1 MNMAGTHFYTK
12 SKVLDIIRNIA
23 YFELSVHHSLDHQS
37 LKFTAPI
44 RQQNDVA
51 RLDANLPCSSGRDS
65 ELDDSRCTVKCTFH
79 LGLKN
84 ERVRNRRTAV
94 HLVGWIQFKEKM
106 EKRKPK
112 DKIKTQLVDNKVKI
126 V

>member
-12 SKVLDIIRNIA
+12 SEVLDIIRNIA

-84 ERVRNRRTAV
+84 E
-94 HLVGWIQFKEKM
+94 
-106 EKRKPK
+106 
-112 DKIKTQLVDNKVKI
+112 
-126 V
+126 